1 MKKEGGWR
9 TSEVPKQRLPG
20 KPLVT
25 IITVVFNGA
34 TTLEDTIRSV
44 LQQTYENIEYII
56 IDGGSSDGTLD
67 IIRKYDSQLDY
78 WLSEPDAGIYDAM
91 NKGLSLCTGDV
102 VGFLNADDLYSH
114 REVLASVASTF
125 RSQVGLQTCF
135 GDLAYV
141 DKLDTRKIVRYWRS
155 GTYRQGIFQKGWV
168 PPHPTFFAKRSAYL
182 EHGGFNL
189 SYSLAADFELMLR
202 FLEARHLS
210 TAYIPQVLVRMR
222 MGGATNRSISN
233 VIQQNRE
240 IIRAFRGNDLPS
252 PNLLVYFGA
261 KAFNRLGQ
269 YLSRYSFK
277 IMER

>member
-1 MKKEGGWR
+1 MKI
-9 TSEVPKQRLPG
+9 S
-20 KPLVT
+20 
-25 IITVVFNGA
+25 IITVAFNAARTIADTLQSVAAQTHPEIEHIVVDGA
-34 TTLEDTIRSV
+34 STDDTAEVIARH
-44 LQQTYENIEYII
+44 
-56 IDGGSSDGTLD
+56 GSHVTRF
-67 IIRKYDSQLDY
+67 I
-78 WLSEPDAGIYDAM
+78 SEPDRGIYDAM

-114 REVLASVASTF
+114 REVLASVAATF
-125 RSQVGLQTCF
+125 YGTTGLQTCF
-135 GDLAYV
+135 GDLTYV
-141 DKLDTRKIVRYWRS
+141 DVLDTRKVVRYWRS

-168 PPHPTFFAKRSAYL
+168 PPHPTFFAKRSTYL

-240 IIRAFRGNDLPS
+240 IIRAFRENDLPS

-269 YLSRYSFK
+269 YLSRYRKESV
-277 IMER
+277 

>member
-1 MKKEGGWR
+1 MKTEGGWR

-34 TTLEDTIRSV
+34 TTLEDTIHSV
-44 LQQTYENIEYII
+44 LQQTYDNIEYII

-114 REVLASVASTF
+114 RKVLASVASTF
-125 RSQVGLQTCF
+125 RGQVGLQTCF

-168 PPHPTFFAKRSAYL
+168 PPHPTFFAKRSTYL

-240 IIRAFRGNDLPS
+240 IIRVFKENDLPS

-269 YLSRYSFK
+269 YLSRYRK
-277 IMER
+277 EPV